1 MADEIGSP
9 FQSRRRHLLL
19 LGLLVAAHLISS
31 ALVIS
36 RDRYY
41 MVPDAQDYF
50 QWAVTTAA
58 EVCAGDLGAAA
69 KSIWGN
75 RQRSPLGIVPAV
87 LSQLGGPDSAMA
99 RMSSL
104 FWMAL
109 LLFFTFRLGERLWS
123 PAAGLLSAA
132 ALAAMPMAMG
142 FSRLLWLDMPLAAMT
157 AWCLLML
164 LRAEGFGRLRDALL
178 LGLVVGLGMLTK
190 YSLPIFVG
198 PPAICLLLVALRR
211 PGQRLRVLRNVAA
224 AVVVAAGVFALW
236 GVPHLNDL
244 IYAFE
249 MARPELVILEKPE
262 VGAPDPA
269 RFTYYLERIPQSSL
283 GPVLAL
289 LMAAGYAGL
298 LARGRR
304 RVLAISGA
312 WFWGAMLLLAPFVTW
327 DRYFLPALPAAA
339 VIIGVGLCQVR
350 ALTRRTWAMP
360 AICAALLVFATQQS
374 WFGPVLARCGPAE
387 GIGASSRVF
396 CSGMIRPI
404 TTLRA
409 RLEMSAFRQKRLI
422 DLAVVPNFFVPDPAA
437 PPWDRP
443 AEAVRQWLIEDT
455 GNAVEVCQLAD
466 LKKVT
471 PATLRWF
478 RLVTVLVPRQPLQV
492 PADQRDVHRR
502 VRRWLDGDP
511 KRWRKRVDTT
521 VTDGTRLLVYLNRGK
536 IEPRGE
542 GWHW

>member
-1 MADEIGSP
+1 MIP
-9 FQSRRRHLLL
+9 NPQRRRHLLL
-19 LGLLVAAHLISS
+19 LGLLMAAHLISS

-50 QWAVTTAA
+50 QWAVVMAQ
-58 EVCAGDLGAAA
+58 EVRAGDLGAAA
-69 KSIWGN
+69 TSLWNN
-75 RQRSPLGIVPAV
+75 RQRSPLGIIPAAV
-87 LSQLGGPDSAMA
+87 SQLGGPDPVAA
-99 RMSSL
+99 RLSSL
-104 FWMAL
+104 FWMGL
-109 LLFFTFRLGERLWS
+109 LLYFTFRVGERLWS
-123 PAAGLLSAA
+123 PAAGLLSAS

-164 LRAEGFGRLRDALL
+164 LRAEGFQRLRDALL

-198 PPAICLLLVALRR
+198 PPAICLLLVALRP
-211 PGQRLRVLRNVAA
+211 PGQRLLVLRNVAA
-224 AVVVAAGVFALW
+224 AVGVAAAVFALW
-236 GVPHLNDL
+236 GALHLRDL

-262 VGAPDPA
+262 VGAPDPS
-269 RFTYYLERIPQSSL
+269 RFTYYLERIPQSTL
-283 GPVLAL
+283 GPVLTL
-289 LMAAGYAGL
+289 LMVMGYAGL

-304 RVLAISGA
+304 RIMAITGA
-312 WFWGAMLLLAPFVTW
+312 WFWGAMLLLSPFVTW

-339 VIIGVGLCQVR
+339 VVIGAGLCQAR
-350 ALTRRTWAMP
+350 ALTRRSWVVP
-360 AICAALLVFATQQS
+360 AACAVLALFAVQQS
-374 WFGPVLARCGPAE
+374 WFGPVLTRCGPAE

-409 RLEMSAFRQKRLI
+409 RLDMSAFRQEGLI
-422 DLAVVPNFFVPDPAA
+422 DLAVVPNYLVPDPAA

-443 AEAVRQWLIEDT
+443 AEAVRQWLLEDT
-455 GNAVEVCQLAD
+455 GTPVEVCQLAD

-471 PATLRWF
+471 PKTLLWF
-478 RLVTVLVPRQPLQV
+478 RLVTVLIPRSPLGL
-492 PADQRDVHRR
+492 PPEQRALHRR
-502 VRRWLDGDP
+502 VRRWLEGNP
-511 KRWRKRVDTT
+511 KRWARRVDTT
-521 VTDGTRLLVYLNRGK
+521 VTDGTRLLVFYNRGD
-536 IEPRGE
+536 IVPRGE